1 MTEQTFQAVIVFL
14 TGLIFGSFFNVC
26 IFRIP
31 TKRSIMFPNSFCPKC
46 KKPIEWYDNIPVLS
60 YFLLKGKCRNCSTA
74 ISFRYPLVEAL
85 TGLLFLLLYLNFG
98 VSFALLR
105 GVILTGFLIIIG
117 FIDFDTQ
124 YIFEATTIPL
134 VLAGLFLSLLPG
146 GNPWNSLLG
155 VITGAG
161 ILYIIGMASIILFK
175 KEGMG
180 GGDVYLAG
188 AIGAFLGWKGAIAM
202 LFVSF
207 MIGALISLVLIGFKV
222 LNRKAMIPF
231 GPYIAASAL
240 AVLFLGDKLIYLA
253 MPLLPRN

>member
-1 MTEQTFQAVIVFL
+1 MIFL

-26 IFRIP
+26 IYRIP
-31 TKRSIMFPNSFCPKC
+31 SKRSLMFPNSFCPQC
-46 KKPIEWYDNIPVLS
+46 KKPIQWYDNIP
-60 YFLLKGKCRNCSTA
+60 LLGYALLAGKCRSCGKP
-74 ISFRYPLVEAL
+74 IPVRYPLVEAL
-85 TGLLFLLLYLNFG
+85 TGILFLLLFLKFG
-98 VSFALLR
+98 VSYMFLR
-105 GVILTGFLIIIG
+105 GVVLTGFLIVIG

-124 YIFEATTIPL
+124 YIYEVTTIPL
-134 VLAGLFLSLLPG
+134 VLVGLFLSLLPG

-155 VITGAG
+155 TVTGAG
-161 ILYIIGMASIILFK
+161 ILYVIGMISIVLFK

-202 LFVSF
+202 LFLSFIVGAVVSV
-207 MIGALISLVLIGFKV
+207 VLIGLKI
-222 LNRKAMIPF
+222 LNRKSMIPF

-240 AVLFLGDKLIYLA
+240 AVFFFGDKLIWLV

>member
-1 MTEQTFQAVIVFL
+1 MTEQTFQAVMVFL
-14 TGLIFGSFFNVC
+14 IGLIFGSFFNVC
-26 IFRIP
+26 IYRIP
-31 TKRSIMFPNSFCPKC
+31 SKRSLVLPNSFCPKC

-60 YFLLKGKCRNCSTA
+60 YFLLKGKCRKCRA
-74 ISFRYPLVEAL
+74 PIAVRYPLVEAL

-98 VSFALLR
+98 VSFPLLR
-105 GVILTGFLIIIG
+105 GVILTGFLIIIA

-124 YIFEATTIPL
+124 YIFEVTTIPL
-134 VLAGLFLSLLPG
+134 VLAGLFLSLLPD

-155 VITGAG
+155 AITGAG
-161 ILYIIGMASIILFK
+161 ILYVIGMLSLILFK

-188 AIGAFLGWKGAIAM
+188 AIGAFLGWKGVIAM
-202 LFVSF
+202 LFLSFILGAAVS
-207 MIGALISLVLIGFKV
+207 IVLIGLKV
-222 LNRKAMIPF
+222 LDRKSMIPF

-240 AVLFLGDKLIYLA
+240 AVFFFGEKLIYLL

>member
-1 MTEQTFQAVIVFL
+1 MMFL
-14 TGLIFGSFFNVC
+14 SGLIFGSFFNVC
-26 IFRIP
+26 IFRIQS
-31 TKRSIMFPNSFCPKC
+31 KRSLIFPNSFCPKC
-46 KKPIEWYDNIPVLS
+46 KKPIQWYDNIPLLS
-60 YFLLKGKCRNCSTA
+60 YVVLGGKCRSCGKPIPA
-74 ISFRYPLVEAL
+74 RYPLVEAL
-85 TGLLFLLLYLNFG
+85 TGALFLLLFLKFG
-98 VSFALLR
+98 VSYMLLR
-105 GVILTGFLIIIG
+105 GVILTGFLIVIG
-117 FIDFDTQ
+117 FIDYDTQ
-124 YIFEATTIPL
+124 YIYEVTTIPL

-155 VITGAG
+155 VVTGAG
-161 ILYIIGMASIILFK
+161 ILYVIGMISIILFK

-202 LFVSF
+202 LFLSF
-207 MIGALISLVLIGFKV
+207 IIGAVVSLVLIGFRA

-240 AVLFLGDKLIYLA
+240 AVLFSGDRLIYLV